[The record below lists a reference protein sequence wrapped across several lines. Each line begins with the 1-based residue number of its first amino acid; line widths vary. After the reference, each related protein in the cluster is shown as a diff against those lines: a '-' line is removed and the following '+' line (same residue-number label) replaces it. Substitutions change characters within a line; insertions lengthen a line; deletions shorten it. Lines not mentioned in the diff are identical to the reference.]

1 MDTAATT
8 VHTEPA
14 PGKTRRPADAGEL
27 RPAIAAVLIHA
38 DAWRDAD
45 PQRQF
50 TAALHAMAR

>member
-27 RPAIAAVLIHA
+27 RQAIAAVLMHA
-38 DAWRDAD
+38 DDAGQRD
-45 PQRQF
+45 
-50 TAALHAMAR
+50 